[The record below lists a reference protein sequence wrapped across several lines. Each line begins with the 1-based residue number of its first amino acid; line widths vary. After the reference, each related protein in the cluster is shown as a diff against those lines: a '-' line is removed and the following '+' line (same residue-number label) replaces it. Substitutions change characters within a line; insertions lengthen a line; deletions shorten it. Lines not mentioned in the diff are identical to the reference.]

1 MGEILRVLE
10 LRFFWYNW
18 LVVCLENILFFFKN
32 KKWNLNMLKLKVVK
46 EFNFEMKEYVLIY
59 FKKYI
64 FGDIFVV

>member
-1 MGEILRVLE
+1 MGKILRVLE

-18 LVVCLENILFFFKN
+18 LVVSLENILFFFKN

-64 FGDIFVV
+64 FWDIFVV

>member
-18 LVVCLENILFFFKN
+18 LVVFLENILFFFKN
-32 KKWNLNMLKLKVVK
+32 KKWNLNMLKSKVVK

-59 FKKYI
+59 FKKYF
-64 FGDIFVV
+64 FGIYM

>member
-1 MGEILRVLE
+1 MGKILRVLE

-64 FGDIFVV
+64 FWDIFVV

>member
-1 MGEILRVLE
+1 MGKILRVLE

-46 EFNFEMKEYVLIY
+46 EFNFEMKEYVMIY